1 MLRNLSRNFS
11 TINNTLLKT
20 DVLIVGGGAAGGSL
34 ACALSQS
41 PFFHRNN
48 KMEDPKIILL
58 DSSKLPRMCSYRE
71 PEDTTDIPS
80 RIPEPRVVTLSPNS
94 LKLLKSLGI
103 MDTVE
108 HKCVTPFYDMLVY
121 EQIG

>member
-58 DSSKLPRMCSYRE
+58 DSSKLPRMSSYRE